1 MKDVSAFVKWGEE
14 IFKVKIVDLTKAEW
28 KETLYESLRP
38 RFTAVAKGPSYPYAG
53 QDSFEEVVHLAI
65 ETLHARTAVIEPYI
79 STDWNAEY
87 SSVYSRAFAAIPRYS
102 QRIHFFGTVL
112 NYEDLFEIGES
123 AEYLGYCV
131 MRPLQAFRVGDTVLA
146 APCTVADAGGNRVHC
161 LEWFQVSLL
170 GSPLKVLGMPFLQQD
185 TTVGVCA
192 HADLWMVARYL
203 NKKGEVRR
211 YRPPEIAG
219 LATSVLSLG
228 PPRAGL
234 FDRQMRDA
242 LVQMGLSPVIEYPAS
257 ALTAK
262 EFIYCCIESELPVL
276 TGIPEHVVVVIGH
289 TYDDG
294 TRFDRGIHSMSEAV
308 DSFIAHDDAA
318 GPYKKML
325 VGMRPPKEE
334 EGEST
339 EFLTLGSQEADV
351 FIVSFPKRVHMYW
364 EDARDTA
371 HLWIE
376 EINEYATGILGLDG
390 ITIWARDDIESLV
403 LRSYLRLSSDFKAD
417 LLAPKPE
424 ERRNLQIIS
433 RYKCMQMPKYIWVV
447 ELARNSDLVGTSLD
461 DRKIRGE
468 IILDS
473 TGNRHVPE
481 ETLLAFHL
489 NGKMFIPREAKNRAE
504 LIVVDSTPYS
514 PLLRSKRQ
522 L

>member
-1 MKDVSAFVKWGEE
+1 MKDISAFVKWAKE
-14 IFKVKIVDLTKAEW
+14 IFKVKIVDLTKDKW
-28 KETLYESLRP
+28 KETLYESLEP
-38 RFTAVAKGPSYPYAG
+38 QFIEAAKGSSYPYAG
-53 QDSFEEVVHLAI
+53 QDSFEEVIHLSI

-87 SSVYSRAFAAIPRYS
+87 SSVYSRTFAPIPQYS

-146 APCTVADAGGNRVHC
+146 APCTVTDAGGNRVHC
-161 LEWFQVSLL
+161 LEWFRVSLL

-219 LATSVLSLG
+219 LAASVLSLG

-234 FDRQMRDA
+234 FDRQMLDA

-257 ALTAK
+257 ASTAK
-262 EFIYCCIESELPVL
+262 EFIYSCIESELPVI

-294 TRFDRGIHSMSEAV
+294 TRFNQGIHSMSEAV

-318 GPYKKML
+318 GPYQKL
-325 VGMRPPKEE
+325 RVGTRPPNKKK
-334 EGEST
+334 GESI
-339 EFLTLGSQEADV
+339 EFLTLRGEEVDV

-371 HLWIE
+371 RLWID
-376 EINEYATGILGLDG
+376 EINQYATGILELDG
-390 ITIWARDDIESLV
+390 ITIWDRDDIESLV

-424 ERRNLQIIS
+424 KQRNWQIIA

-447 ELARNSDLVGTSLD
+447 ELSRNSDLVGISFD

-489 NGKMFIPREAKNRAE
+489 DGKMFIPRKAEKPAE

-522 L
+522 R

>member
-1 MKDVSAFVKWGEE
+1 MQDISVFVKWVEE

-28 KETLYESLRP
+28 KETLYESLKP
-38 RFTAVAKGPSYPYAG
+38 RFTAAEGGASYPYAG
-53 QDSFEEVVHLAI
+53 QDSFEAVVDLAI
-65 ETLHARTAVIEPYI
+65 DPLGARTAVIEPYI

-87 SSVYSRAFAAIPRYS
+87 SSVYSRTFAAIPQRS

-123 AEYLGYCV
+123 AEYLGYCI

-161 LEWFQVSLL
+161 LEWFRVSLL

-257 ALTAK
+257 ASTAK
-262 EFIYCCIESELPVL
+262 EFIYCCIESELPVI

-289 TYDDG
+289 DYVDDA
-294 TRFDRGIHSMSEAV
+294 RFNRGIHSMSEAV
-308 DSFIAHDDAA
+308 DTFIAHDDAA
-318 GPYKKML
+318 GPYRKMP
-325 VGMRPPKEE
+325 VGARPPKKEK
-334 EGEST
+334 GEST
-339 EFLTLGSQEADV
+339 EFLTLGGQETDV
-351 FIVSFPKRVHMYW
+351 FIVSFPQRVHMYW

-371 HLWIE
+371 RLWIE
-376 EINEYATGILGLDG
+376 EIDRYATLLLGLGDM
-390 ITIWARDDIESLV
+390 TIWARDDIENLV

-417 LLAPKPE
+417 LLVPE
-424 ERRNLQIIS
+424 PEVRRNEQIIA
-433 RYKCMQMPKYIWVV
+433 RYKCMQMPKYVWVV
-447 ELARNSDLVGTSLD
+447 ELARNSDLVGISLD

-473 TGNRHVPE
+473 TGNRHVLE

-489 NGKMFIPREAKNRAE
+489 DGKMFIPREAKNPAE
-504 LIVVDSTPYS
+504 LIVVDNTPYS